1 MNRHIKALTL
11 LLAAQ
16 LVILI
21 GVLVWQQRSVASGGG
36 HLLTVDR
43 VKVDGILITDDSGA
57 KLKLSRGPSGWV
69 ISDAHHLPADN
80 DKVTQ
85 LLDKLFEANAP
96 WPVATSAES
105 AKRFEVTPQ
114 KFQRHIQ
121 LLIGDQV
128 SGDIYLGT
136 SPGFRKVHARLAD
149 SDNVYAISFANY
161 QATTKVDDWLD
172 KSLLKPS
179 GDITELARP
188 DHWSLSKSG
197 DGWLLAGLA
206 AGEVTKQ
213 DAAKE
218 LINKVANLRV
228 MGIGDAPAKDA
239 KPEFELIARTSSGE
253 FDYRFYRPQ
262 PKSDFVVVRNGQ
274 PGNFKLAAY
283 VGEPLELERDAL
295 VGSAE
300 AAPRPAPAKPEPA
313 KP

>member
-1 MNRHIKALTL
+1 MNRHIKALGL

-21 GVLVWQQRSVASGGG
+21 GVLMWQQRSVATNGG
-36 HLLTVDR
+36 HLLTIDR
-43 VKVDGILITDDSGA
+43 VKVDGILITDDSGT

-69 ISDAHHLPADN
+69 LPDAQGLAADN

-105 AKRFEVTPQ
+105 AKRFEVTPD

-121 LLIGDQV
+121 LLIGGQV

-136 SPGFRKVHARLAD
+136 SPGFRKVNARLAD
-149 SDNVYAISFANY
+149 SDNVYAITFANY

-179 GDITELARP
+179 GDITELTRP
-188 DHWSLSKSG
+188 DHWSLSKNG
-197 DGWLLAGLA
+197 DGWQLAGLA

-213 DAAKE
+213 DAAKD

-228 MGIGDAPAKDA
+228 MGIADAPAQDA
-239 KPEFELIARTSSGE
+239 KPEFELIARTGSGD

-262 PKSDFVVVRNGQ
+262 PKSDFVVTRNGQ
-274 PGNFKLAAY
+274 PGDFKLAAY
-283 VGEPLELERDAL
+283 VGEPLEIERDAL

-300 AAPRPAPAKPEPA
+300 AAPRPAPEKPQPA